1 MSEGAQFFL
10 WGVVGGGIVD
20 GLEFVKLVRS
30 HKGHLPKGFITRWYV
45 VGELIRLSLGGV
57 LSAGLFLSG
66 EIAKPVA
73 GIIVG
78 VAAPAIVER
87 WLREPP
93 KVG

>member
-1 MSEGAQFFL
+1 
-10 WGVVGGGIVD
+10 VD

-30 HKGHLPKGFITRWYV
+30 RRGRLPKGFISRRYV
-45 VGELIRLSLGGV
+45 IGELIRLSLGGA
-57 LSAGLFLSG
+57 LSAALFLSG

-78 VAAPAIVER
+78 VAAPTIVER